1 VSRAVPTSATA
12 ELPATAET
20 GAGAPA
26 RLARRSLRRPWR
38 WVTYPL
44 LLAGL
49 LLILAPLWWMFAASF
64 MDQGEI
70 FSGKLA
76 LWPSHWIA
84 ANYVAASQLLPL
96 YRNLLNSIVIAGG
109 HTLLAVFFASLAGY
123 AFAKLSFP
131 GRGALFLL
139 ILLTM
144 MVPSEVGLIPSF
156 IIVSKLRLVNTYW
169 ALILPGAA
177 SGLGIFFLRQYM
189 STLSNAVLEA
199 ARIDGCPE
207 FGIFYRVVVPMS
219 VPALAALAILDFVGS
234 WNDYLWPLVMLRTRD
249 MQTIT
254 LAVPALEAT
263 GFNIPW
269 GAIMAG
275 SVIAVVP
282 PIVVFLLFQRY
293 FVAGITVGSVKE

>member
-1 VSRAVPTSATA
+1 LLAPPGRMEQS
-12 ELPATAET
+12 LPK
-20 GAGAPA
+20 PA
-26 RLARRSLRRPWR
+26 DRRRLLRRPWR
-38 WVTYPL
+38 VVAYPL
-44 LLAGL
+44 LLAGV

-76 LWPSHWIA
+76 LWPSHWIL
-84 ANYVAASQLLPL
+84 ANYAAAAQLLPL
-96 YRNLLNSIVIAGG
+96 YRNLLNSLVIAGG
-109 HTLLAVFFASLAGY
+109 HTVLAVFFASLAGY
-123 AFAKLSFP
+123 AFAKMQFP
-131 GRGALFLL
+131 GRGPLFLL

-156 IIVSKLRLVNTYW
+156 VIMARLHLVNTYW

-177 SGLGIFFLRQYM
+177 SGLGIFFMRQYM
-189 STLSNAVLEA
+189 STLPDAILEA

-207 FGIFYRVVVPMS
+207 RGIFRRIVLPMT

-234 WNDYLWPLVMLRTRD
+234 WNDYLWPLVMLRTQD

-263 GFNIPW
+263 GFNTPW

-282 PIVVFLLFQRY
+282 PVVIFLLFQRY
-293 FVAGITVGSVKE
+293 FVAGVTLGGVKE